1 MIDAG
6 VFPTIDSRQRISRE
20 SIMRKYL
27 LVFDVDSTLIREEV
41 IELLAEEAGARE
53 RVADITHR
61 AMSGEIDFEQSLRQR
76 VALLAGLPE
85 SVISRV
91 QKRINLST
99 GAKEL
104 IKTVHDAGGMVGA
117 VSGGFTQLLEPLARE
132 LGLDFHRANHLEIVN
147 GVITG
152 NLLGEIIDRAA
163 KATALLEWKNT
174 SKLSHTV
181 AIGDGANDIDMLAVA
196 DLGVAFNAKTILREK
211 ADLVIESLDLAD
223 LIPSLN

>member
-1 MIDAG
+1 MK
-6 VFPTIDSRQRISRE
+6 
-20 SIMRKYL
+20 KYL

-117 VSGGFTQLLEPLARE
+117 VSGGFTQLLVPLARE

-181 AIGDGANDIDMLAVA
+181 AIGDGANDVAMLKASGFAVA
-196 DLGVAFNAKTILREK
+196 FRPKDVLRPH
-211 ADLVIESLDLAD
+211 AD
-223 LIPSLN
+223 LIIEGNSLAPVIAELELRSS